1 MTDAHNQ
8 GVYVL
13 QDNGFRWFM
22 RMSTD
27 VGGADSAKK
36 AMPVSKQRLLRDDRV
51 C

>member
-1 MTDAHNQ
+1 
-8 GVYVL
+8 
-13 QDNGFRWFM
+13 M

-36 AMPVSKQRLLRDDRV
+36 AMPVMFIKYETREK